1 MNKYELILELNT
13 ILKLC
18 SDEAFLEKSKEM
30 ILNGTSYNDIELLN
44 YKLDEVDEAY
54 ILIERMGKFPIFIK
68 SNTDINY
75 LLTKI
80 NKNGVLE
87 PLELAEITNLLDT
100 IRDII
105 NYEDKLMDFKIDHP
119 LFSNNVSKLE
129 YFKDLNLK
137 IKNIV
142 TPYGEILDDASSQ
155 LRTIRKRIKDL
166 EKNIQSKLMEI
177 LQKNSDKITSPNIS
191 IRNDHYVIPIKSDF
205 KNHIKGIIYD
215 QSSSG
220 ETTFIEPQIILEM
233 NIELN
238 KIREDEKKEI
248 YNILKSI
255 SLEINNNYESLLKS
269 YNIIL
274 ELDIIFAKA
283 KLAKNMNACRPN
295 INNQGIV
302 DLINCHHPLL
312 NVQNI
317 ISNNVSLGKNYNGII
332 ITGPNTGGKTVL
344 LKTVGLLSLMIKYGF
359 LIPCDKNSTICIFD
373 NIFCDIGDEQS
384 ISQNLS
390 TFSSH
395 LNNVITIIDNVTNN
409 SLVLLDELGSGTDP
423 VEGSSL
429 AIAIINHLLSIN
441 CKIIAT
447 SHYSELKLYAYNNEN
462 LINASVEFDIKT
474 LKPTYKL
481 LIGVP
486 GMSNALKIAQ
496 TLGLNKSIINNAI
509 QYNNEKND
517 NLNIILDKLVAQ
529 STELDNKIKMVEKEK
544 EHLSQLIEDEKNE
557 IKKTILER
565 DKIINKANEEK
576 DLIIANTKEELES
589 LVYELNSLKNKNI
602 KPHEISDL
610 KHKIRTLG
618 NNNLSVTDENTDFEI
633 EIGMSVFVKGYNSYG
648 TILKKLNNDKYEIQ
662 IGIATVKV
670 LKEDLVKDNNNNNN
684 NYTNIL
690 NNKVYKQSNTQVN
703 VKKSVSTKLDLR
715 GLRYEEATD
724 LIDKFI
730 DDALY
735 ANIKSVTII
744 HGYGTGTIRKLVHS
758 KLDRCKFVDEYHY
771 GGQGEGGQGATIVNF
786 K

>member
-1 MNKYELILELNT
+1 MNKFELILELNT

-18 SDEAFLEKSKEM
+18 SDEAFLDNSKQL
-30 ILNGTSYNDIELLN
+30 ILNGSFYDDIELLN
-44 YKLDEVDEAY
+44 HKLDEVDEAY
-54 ILIERMGKFPIFIK
+54 ILIERIGKFPIFIK
-68 SNTDINY
+68 SSTDINY
-75 LLTKI
+75 LLTKV

-87 PLELAEITNLLDT
+87 PLELAEIANLLDT

-105 NYEDKLMDFKIDHP
+105 NYDNKLMDFKINHQ
-119 LFSNNVSKLE
+119 LFSNNVLELE

-137 IKNIV
+137 IKSIV
-142 TPYGEILDDASSQ
+142 TPYGEILDDASST
-155 LRTIRKRIKDL
+155 LRSIRKRIKDL
-166 EKNIQSKLMEI
+166 EKNIQNKLIEI
-177 LQKNSDKITSPNIS
+177 LQKNSDKITSSNIS

-233 NIELN
+233 NIALN

-248 YNILKSI
+248 YNILRTI
-255 SLEINNNYESLLKS
+255 SLEINNNYDSLLNS
-269 YNIIL
+269 YNKIL

-283 KLAKNMNACRPN
+283 KLAKNMNASRPN

-312 NVQNI
+312 NVRNI
-317 ISNNVSLGKNYNGII
+317 VSNNVSLGKNYNGII

-373 NIFCDIGDEQS
+373 NVFCDIGDEQS

-395 LNNVITIIDNVTNN
+395 LNNVINILNNVTNN

-429 AIAIINHLLSIN
+429 AIAIINYLLDID

-462 LINASVEFDIKT
+462 LINASVEFDINS

-496 TLGLNKSIINNAI
+496 TLGLNKKIINNAI

-517 NLNIILDKLVAQ
+517 NLNVILNKLVNQ
-529 STELDNKIKMVEKEK
+529 STELDKKIKLVDQEKEYLSKLIDEEK
-544 EHLSQLIEDEKNE
+544 EE

-565 DKIINKANEEK
+565 DKIINKANQEK
-576 DLIIANTKEELES
+576 DLIIANTKEELEN

-618 NNNLSVTDENTDFEI
+618 NNELNIVDDNSDFEI

-648 TILKKLNNDKYEIQ
+648 TVLKKENNNKYEIQ
-662 IGIATVKV
+662 LGIATVKV
-670 LKEDLVKDNNNNNN
+670 LKEDLIKDNN
-684 NYTNIL
+684 IV
-690 NNKVYKQSNTQVN
+690 NNKNIYKQTPPQINI
-703 VKKSVSTKLDLR
+703 KKSVSSRLDLR
-715 GLRYEEATD
+715 GLRYEEAND

-744 HGYGTGTIRKLVHS
+744 HGFGTGTIRKLVHS
-758 KLDRCKFVDEYHY
+758 KLDKCKFVDEYHY